1 MARIGFLSLQG
12 VSRGAADA
20 VMLDVLFEDGSKCQ
34 LRAFECFLQ
43 NEKDD
48 TVDDLVRSDFLHE
61 PGCVADYFL
70 TFF

>member
-1 MARIGFLSLQG
+1 M
-12 VSRGAADA
+12 SRGAADA

-61 PGCVADYFL
+61 PGCVAD
-70 TFF
+70 